1 MSFSVDTALRKARKH
16 FENDD
21 VVSARKIYQQILE
34 KYPENQRAISGYN
47 RASQSCESAHN
58 PSLTQDEIDAVLG
71 LFNKGLFEE
80 AICKIYGLLEHHST
94 SYFLYNVLAVSQAN
108 SNHLEDAEAAFLMAS
123 KFASNKSEAYVNLA
137 NIQCKIGKIDKAI
150 TNYKQALESNPDELA
165 ALNNLGSLL
174 VEKGQNQEA
183 ISILKRQIKIDP
195 HQPKAFFSL
204 SLAFKNIHQVEAA
217 IGAAKRA
224 IQLDRRFIE
233 AYQNLGKLLIQT
245 GRFEEAATIL
255 QTANKIAPEN
265 SMTLSLLGLSFLD
278 LGKFNTAHGL
288 FIHALSIDEQNIE
301 ILNNLAVS
309 TQIQGKIEES
319 KKWLNKA
326 IKMSPHNPTAYCRLA
341 AIQTFSPGDSYTK
354 LMESLILDD
363 EIRDKDKVDLYFALS
378 RIYELAGET
387 RPAFELLCKGNAI
400 KKELLNYEV
409 ETDISF
415 FEGIRS
421 AHTALSKFNYIPYT
435 SVDITPIFVLG
446 MPRSGTTLVEQILSS
461 HTQVFG
467 AGELGDMYHL
477 GHNLALGNIP
487 PEKNALDKFRS
498 SYLAKISKISNQ
510 SAFVVDKNPQNFYF
524 IGLISKVLPE
534 AKIVLMKRDGA
545 AVCWSNFKTNFA
557 IQSRSMGFSCDLD
570 DVIEYY
576 KQYRSLIGFWDTK
589 IGESYYKLNYDQ
601 LIQNQ
606 EIETSRLLSYV
617 GLEFEQACMK
627 PHLNTKV
634 VKTASYLQ
642 VREKIYTGSNKKW
655 EVFKPL
661 LSGKLDGL

>member
-265 SMTLSLLGLSFLD
+265 SKTTDSLAFTLAK
-278 LGKFNTAHGL
+278 LGKLDSAF
-288 FIHALSIDEQNIE
+288 DV
-301 ILNNLAVS
+301 VS
-309 TQIQGKIEES
+309 TMYELDMCNVDFQQPL
-319 KKWLNKA
+319 LNLISSA
-326 IKMSPHNPTAYCRLA
+326 SENLSNVHPL
-341 AIQTFSPGDSYTK
+341 IQTQVDLNHLSQKIT
-354 LMESLILDD
+354 LDD
-363 EIRDKDKVDLYFALS
+363 LSNMHVTCQKLRDCIELVSS
-378 RIYELAGET
+378 RHPNL
-387 RPAFELLCKGNAI
+387 RSPA
-400 KKELLNYEV
+400 
-409 ETDISF
+409 
-415 FEGIRS
+415 
-421 AHTALSKFNYIPYT
+421 
-435 SVDITPIFVLG
+435 
-446 MPRSGTTLVEQILSS
+446 
-461 HTQVFG
+461 TQVFQG
-467 AGELGDMYHL
+467 VVGNLDCTRHFEVFNSYNQIARQCYSCFKTQLNLPNIIELIKVM
-477 GHNLALGNIP
+477 LA
-487 PEKNALDKFRS
+487 FRLS
-498 SYLAKISKISNQ
+498 HFPQNNTRKCMIESRPGVSGSYKAFIYSNSFFISNEY
-510 SAFVVDKNPQNFYF
+510 K
-524 IGLISKVLPE
+524 K
-534 AKIVLMKRDGA
+534 LM
-545 AVCWSNFKTNFA
+545 FF
-557 IQSRSMGFSCDLD
+557 GFL
-570 DVIEYY
+570 
-576 KQYRSLIGFWDTK
+576 F
-589 IGESYYKLNYDQ
+589 Q
-601 LIQNQ
+601 L
-606 EIETSRLLSYV
+606 V
-617 GLEFEQACMK
+617 
-627 PHLNTKV
+627 
-634 VKTASYLQ
+634 
-642 VREKIYTGSNKKW
+642 
-655 EVFKPL
+655 
-661 LSGKLDGL
+661 